1 MSEAH
6 AAEGVEATTRLSAL
20 VARAAEVQEAI
31 DAEVLALVRCGNS
44 WTAIG
49 KALARHPASDASALS
64 APPRRPAPRLG
75 KGLDKRADRRDAL
88 ATVPS
93 QPGAGLMAARQ
104 SNGRSSVYPGADG
117 RWHGRVTMG
126 VKNDGRLDRPHV
138 TDTSRAE
145 ATAKVQVLERQRA
158 AGRVAE
164 AGRSPTVEAWL
175 RHWLE
180 HIAVRRVRPSTLDG
194 YRSKVEHRLIP
205 GLGKHRLDRLQPEHV
220 EAFYNALATEG
231 LASSDR
237 AAAAPNPLPSPQ
249 GRRAARQGRPQRV
262 RAGRRPEPRPGR
274 GRTPHAGRS
283 SGTAGRAV
291 GQRNAARW
299 SVSLALGL
307 RQGEA
312 LGLRWVDVD
321 LDAGTLAVRQA
332 LQRVRGKG
340 LVIVP
345 PKSRASRRRLRSRLS
360 SSTACRPTG
369 PLSSR
374 SGSAPARSGKSTG
387 SLRPAER
394 PAHRPAAGLRR
405 VEGPAAAPA

>member
-1 MSEAH
+1 
-6 AAEGVEATTRLSAL
+6 
-20 VARAAEVQEAI
+20 
-31 DAEVLALVRCGNS
+31 
-44 WTAIG
+44 
-49 KALARHPASDASALS
+49 
-64 APPRRPAPRLG
+64 
-75 KGLDKRADRRDAL
+75 
-88 ATVPS
+88 
-93 QPGAGLMAARQ
+93 MAARQ

-299 SVSLALGL
+299 SVSLASASVRARRSVSAGSTSTSTPAHSPSAKPCSASAA
-307 RQGEA
+307 RGWSSCRRSPGRA
-312 LGLRWVDVD
+312 A
-321 LDAGTLAVRQA
+321 DACA
-332 LQRVRGKG
+332 
-340 LVIVP
+340 P
-345 PKSRASRRRLRSRLS
+345 ASARRRPAGPPGRSARGAAARRLGV
-360 SSTACRPTG
+360 ARARALFAQPNGRPIDPRPDYG
-369 PLSSR
+369 AWKVLLPR
-374 SGSAPARSGKSTG
+374 RREG
-387 SLRPAER
+387 RPAARR
-394 PAHRPAAGLRR
+394 PAHRRDSAAHPGRP
-405 VEGPAAAPA
+405 GPGCHGHPRPLPDLLTLGTYNHVARELVTEAAARMGAALWRSETRTETRPRPVLEV